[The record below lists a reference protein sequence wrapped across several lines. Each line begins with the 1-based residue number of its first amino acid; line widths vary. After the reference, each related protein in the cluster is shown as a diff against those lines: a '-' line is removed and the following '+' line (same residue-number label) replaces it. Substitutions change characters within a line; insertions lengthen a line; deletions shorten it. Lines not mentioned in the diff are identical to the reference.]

1 MCGCICDVCV
11 CVFYDVCVGLFSRRY
26 RVLAHEGSARIGVE
40 DLHDNM
46 RVGVFVVC
54 VCVFHDMRG
63 CICVCIH
70 MCVDTHVCAYTCVW
84 IHV

>member
-1 MCGCICDVCV
+1 VCGCICDVCV

-54 VCVFHDMRG
+54 VCVYST
-63 CICVCIH
+63 ICVG
-70 MCVDTHVCAYTCVW
+70 VFVCAYTCVW